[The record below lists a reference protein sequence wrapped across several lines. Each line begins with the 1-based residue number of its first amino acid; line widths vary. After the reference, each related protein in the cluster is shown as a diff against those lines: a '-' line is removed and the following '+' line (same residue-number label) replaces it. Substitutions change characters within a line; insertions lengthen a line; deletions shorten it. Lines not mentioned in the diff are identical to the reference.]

1 MKNDVL
7 HIKNIIKNNKNIAYF
22 IPLYIKDNE
31 FFYLN
36 SKRSRISGHG
46 APDFKFE
53 LFDEILSVLDEDVSR
68 TYILKYI
75 KSNTNNFGIIQ
86 SIKDMTKSFYE
97 CPTYD
102 AVSGTAINDLSQAI
116 DDHAFNNNG
125 IALIN
130 LNKKR
135 CILFTL
141 MLQGGSYYPM
151 YRTFINSFIISDS
164 DKLIPL
170 SNDNME
176 LDIDGYLIML
186 EGLR

>member
-1 MKNDVL
+1 MNSDAL
-7 HIKNIIKNNKNIAYF
+7 RIKSLMKNNKNIAYF

-36 SKRSRISGHG
+36 SKKSRSFRYGSD
-46 APDFKFE
+46 DFKFE
-53 LFDEILSVLDEDVSR
+53 LFDEIVSVLDEDVSR
-68 TYILKYI
+68 TYILKCI

-86 SIKDMTKSFYE
+86 SIKEMTQSFYDRL
-97 CPTYD
+97 TYD
-102 AVSGTAINDLSQAI
+102 GLSGSSINDLSQDI
-116 DDHAFNNNG
+116 DDYTFNNNG

-130 LNKKR
+130 LNKNR

-141 MLQGGSYYPM
+141 ILQGGAHYPI
-151 YRTFINSFIISDS
+151 YRTSINSFIISDTN
-164 DKLIPL
+164 KLIPL
-170 SNDNME
+170 TNDNME